1 MGRGFVEEKIMRCL
15 ICKKGSTEP
24 GTTTVTLERS
34 GLIMVIKG
42 VPAQVCRNCG
52 EAYVDEKVASE
63 LLTSAEKAAK
73 AGAEVEIREYVTA

>member
-1 MGRGFVEEKIMRCL
+1 MRCL
-15 ICKKGSTEP
+15 ICKKGSVEP

-34 GLIMVIKG
+34 SMIMVIMR

-63 LLTSAEKAAK
+63 LLASADKAAK
-73 AGAEVEIREYVTA
+73 RGAEVEISEYVTS

>member
-1 MGRGFVEEKIMRCL
+1 MRCL
-15 ICKKGSTEP
+15 ICKRGSTEP
-24 GTTTVTLERS
+24 ATTTVTLERD

-63 LLTSAEKAAK
+63 LLTSAKRRRNRGPKSRSAS
-73 AGAEVEIREYVTA
+73 T

>member
-1 MGRGFVEEKIMRCL
+1 MRCL
-15 ICKKGSTEP
+15 ICKKGSTVP

-34 GLIMVIKG
+34 GMIMVIKG
-42 VPAQVCRNCG
+42 VPAQVCKNCG

-63 LLTSAEKAAK
+63 LLASAEKAAK